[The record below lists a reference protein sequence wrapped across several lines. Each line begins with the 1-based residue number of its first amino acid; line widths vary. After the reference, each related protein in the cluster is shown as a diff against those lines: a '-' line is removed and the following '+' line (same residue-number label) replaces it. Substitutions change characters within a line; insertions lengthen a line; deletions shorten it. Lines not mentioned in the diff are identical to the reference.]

1 MIQSGNLFRIGGIAL
16 LCLLSCNREELPS
29 VVQEETSSV
38 TVSLPQTGKTSLGQ
52 RSGNVW
58 PTLWNEGDCI
68 SLGGNV
74 SYPLSKGDSGRSTA
88 SFVFAGSVKAPY
100 NIVYPATQ
108 SSSSVIFPAV
118 QNFVEGSFDPAAA
131 PMYSASKS
139 FDNADMLHLGSLLKL
154 SLKSETGISLS
165 QIQVSSMGGETLS
178 GEFTMATDEVGLFTG
193 EFLSAEG
200 STSVSMDFGEGG
212 YEVGTQPMDFFIGIP
227 HGTYSRGLSIL
238 VITSDS
244 RVMNL
249 TFCAKT
255 GVEIAAGK
263 IIEFETVEFEGAEK
277 ILLVKDIDDLKSLS
291 SQPEGTTAFLIS
303 DIDLSAE
310 DWTPL
315 EEISINV
322 NGAGH
327 NLTGLKQPLCKLL
340 SGQIKDL
347 NINASIDET
356 LSATTAAFALDL
368 QGDDALIENCCVSG
382 SIRLS
387 PASASGRISLGG
399 IAASQNDGTIRGCT
413 SAATLTIGSS
423 LVSEEM
429 VDIGGIVGNE
439 VATIEN
445 CTNNGALI
453 VESGAQIG
461 SYLNAGG
468 VCGCIEGSASHLYG
482 NGPVSVQGGVVIAA
496 EKARQHVGG
505 VVGYHIGD
513 GSILSNLVGNA
524 AVSTGSSCT
533 AASSANAIGGVIG
546 KNNAGII
553 DGTVTNTSDASVR
566 VTLADNAM
574 NTGVGG
580 IVGYSYNAVKGLSV
594 KDVVNNAS
602 VEVIFPAGYNQD
614 VISIGGIT
622 GYLYSNENGNPMSIS
637 NCINKG
643 SITTRGAASP
653 ATTDIVSGI
662 RLGGLFGHVQITGAS
677 AQNVLTIDGCRNEGP
692 VAMLESAGGKFCFE
706 GGITATAWAVDVR
719 MLECTNTASITRE
732 GFTSL
737 FYMGG
742 IMAHHYRS
750 GPGSI
755 LIEGC
760 SNSGKIGFYDGA
772 AANTAEVSAGG
783 IIGMISA
790 KGSNTLDFTIRGC
803 SNSGNIDRR
812 TEVASYA
819 GRNSF
824 GGGIIGGM
832 GKSHS
837 ISGYDVFENALIEDC
852 TNSGQVIFNQFKGFE
867 TFIEKTTNNSFCGGI
882 VGCTRSSKNK
892 VIVKNCS
899 NSGNILSTSG
909 FDGGIV
915 GMMAQHTVICGEKTA
930 EGIRYCTNTGCVGK
944 VSEDDSPATLGS
956 GYLISGG
963 IAGYLKNKAEELRS
977 SITYCWNAGEI
988 YGTTQNS
995 SPCAG
1000 GIVGKLLEGGVVTY
1014 CKNSGDVRNYK
1025 SDGKGGL
1032 LYSGAISG
1040 NTPLSGATD
1049 YQVAWCGVG
1058 GKVYRTSGWTKL
1070 EEGGTYPWQNY
1081 IYSDTA
1087 MLDEEGNP
1095 LVQYPADKY
1104 YKGCTFWDGVS
1115 KLSWEE

>member
-1 MIQSGNLFRIGGIAL
+1 MIQSGNLLRMGGIAL

-29 VVQEETSSV
+29 AVQEETSSV

-74 SYPLSKGDSGRSTA
+74 SYPLSKEDAGRSTA
-88 SFVFAGSVKAPY
+88 NFVFAGSVKAPY

-108 SSSSVIFPAV
+108 SASSVTFPSV

-131 PMYSASKS
+131 PMYSASKF
-139 FDNADMLHLGSLLKL
+139 FDNANMLHLGSLLKL
-154 SLKSETGISLS
+154 SLKSEAGICLS
-165 QIQVSSMGGETLS
+165 QIQVSSMGGELLS
-178 GEFTMATDEVGLFTG
+178 GDFTMDIDEMGLFTG
-193 EFLSAEG
+193 EFLSADG

-212 YEVGTQPMDFFIGIP
+212 YAVGTQPVDFFIGIP

-249 TFCAKT
+249 TFSAKK

-263 IIEFETVEFEGAEK
+263 IIEFETVEFEGADK
-277 ILLVKDIDDLKSLS
+277 ILLVKDVNDLKSLS
-291 SQPEGTTAFLIS
+291 NQPEGTTAFLIR

-315 EEISINV
+315 EEISICV

-368 QGDDALIENCCVSG
+368 KGDDALVENCCVSG

-387 PASASGRISLGG
+387 PSSASGRISLGG
-399 IAASQNDGTIRGCT
+399 IAACQNEGTIRGCT
-413 SAATLTIGSS
+413 STATLTIGSS

-439 VATIEN
+439 AATIEN
-445 CTNNGALI
+445 CTNSGTLL
-453 VESGAQIG
+453 VESGAKIG

-468 VCGCIEGSASHLYG
+468 VCGCVEGSASSLYG
-482 NGPVSVQGGVVIAA
+482 NGPVSVQSGVVINA

-513 GSILSNLVGNA
+513 GSVLSNLVGNA
-524 AVSTGSSCT
+524 AVSTESTCT

-553 DGTVTNTSDASVR
+553 DGTVTNTSDACVR

-574 NTGVGG
+574 NTGIGG
-580 IVGYSYNAVKGLSV
+580 IVGYSYNAVRGLV
-594 KDVVNNAS
+594 VENAVNNAS
-602 VEVIFPAGYNQD
+602 VDVTFLAGTNQE

-622 GYLYSNENGNPMSIS
+622 GYLYSNENGYPMTVRG
-637 NCINKG
+637 CVNKG
-643 SITTRGAASP
+643 TVITRGAASP
-653 ATTDIVSGI
+653 ATTDIVSGM

-677 AQNVLTIDGCRNEGP
+677 AQNVLTIEDCRNEGP
-692 VAMLESAGGKFCFE
+692 VTMLESAGGKYCFE

-719 MLECTNTASITRE
+719 MLGCTNTASITRE

-750 GPGSI
+750 GPGSL
-755 LIEGC
+755 LIEDC

-772 AANTAEVSAGG
+772 AANTAEVAAGG

-790 KGSNTLDFTIRGC
+790 KGSNTLDFTIRSC
-803 SNSGNIDRR
+803 SNSGSIDRR
-812 TEVASYA
+812 TEVASYTA
-819 GRNSF
+819 KNSF
-824 GGGIIGGM
+824 GGGILGGT
-832 GKSHS
+832 GKSHAL
-837 ISGYDVFENALIEDC
+837 SGYDVFENALIEGC
-852 TNSGQVIFNQFKGFE
+852 TNSGQVIFNQFKGFD
-867 TFIEKTTNNSFCGGI
+867 TFIEKTTNNSFSGGI
-882 VGCTRSSKNK
+882 AGYTRSSKSP
-892 VIVKNCS
+892 VMVKNCS

-909 FDGGIV
+909 FDGGII
-915 GMMAQHTVICGEKTA
+915 GMMVQNTVVCGEKTA
-930 EGIRYCTNTGCVGK
+930 EGVRFCTNTGCVGR
-944 VSEDDSPATLGS
+944 VSEDDSPATLAS

-963 IAGYLKNKAEELRS
+963 IAGYLKNQTSLKS
-977 SITYCWNAGEI
+977 SIIYCWNDGEV
-988 YGTTQNS
+988 YGSTQNS

-1014 CKNSGDVRNYK
+1014 CKNSGSVRNYK
-1025 SDGKGGL
+1025 SEGKGGL

-1087 MLDEEGNP
+1087 MLDEDGNP
-1095 LVQYPADKY
+1095 LVQYPANKY
-1104 YKGCTFWDGVS
+1104 YEGCTFWDGVS